1 MATAWCRAASM
12 IGPAFVGMV
21 VKTDLNNVFL
31 VFGAVAFVVG
41 AIVVALAPET
51 AGKRLEEIS
60 P

>member
-1 MATAWCRAASM
+1 M